1 MTTKRRIAI
10 TDEHGKHVAAVYV
23 PESTIDFESA
33 TLEGFA
39 IPGLTTLRGRSFRNA
54 IMYWAMMAGADL
66 SGCNFEGAE
75 LRGANLIDASLIGA
89 NLTAANLGLD
99 NLGGATFLQGA
110 NLTSAILDRANLSGA
125 VFDKRTVFPTGFDPI
140 AASMVLKRES

>member
-10 TDEHGKHVAAVYV
+10 TDECGQYVAAVYV
-23 PESTIDFESA
+23 PEGTIDFESA

-54 IMYWAMMAGADL
+54 MMYWAMMAGADL
-66 SGCNFEGAE
+66 SGCNFDGAE

-89 NLTAANLGLD
+89 KLTD
-99 NLGGATFLQGA
+99 
-110 NLTSAILDRANLSGA
+110 AILVWTIL
-125 VFDKRTVFPTGFDPI
+125 
-140 AASMVLKRES
+140 AAPPPSRVQISQMRFWIVQIWPAPYSISEPSSRQGSIQLLRVWY

>member
-10 TDEHGKHVAAVYV
+10 TDEYGEHVAAVYV
-23 PESTIDFESA
+23 PEGTIDFESA

-54 IMYWAMMAGADL
+54 MMYWAMMAGADL

-99 NLGGATFLQGA
+99 NLGGATSLQGA

-140 AASMVLKRES
+140 ASGMVFKRES